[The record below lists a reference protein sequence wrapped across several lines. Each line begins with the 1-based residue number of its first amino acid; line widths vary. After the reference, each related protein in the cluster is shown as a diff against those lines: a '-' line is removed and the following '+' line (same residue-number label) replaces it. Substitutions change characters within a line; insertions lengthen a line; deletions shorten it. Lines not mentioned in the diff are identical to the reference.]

1 MSDYEEAT
9 KKGFTKKDRW
19 VEGTPHHPM
28 TERLMNFLIEHDY
41 RDYGDSFDWSVG
53 GDGDN
58 GETLKYQLDAFFE
71 HITTE

>member
-53 GDGDN
+53 GII
-58 GETLKYQLDAFFE
+58 LKFLFNPPPTPQNKFHL
-71 HITTE
+71 